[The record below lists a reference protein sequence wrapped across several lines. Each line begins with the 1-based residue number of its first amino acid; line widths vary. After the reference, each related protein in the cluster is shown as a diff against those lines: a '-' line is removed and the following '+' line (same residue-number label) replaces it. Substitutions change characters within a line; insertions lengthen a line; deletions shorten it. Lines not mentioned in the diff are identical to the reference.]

1 MPQQS
6 AFSEAEH
13 TQQNF
18 YGQMENIQEDALTF
32 KGDPEDY
39 TAWEINRAEKVLN
52 NCETYQKRNGANKK
66 LKKYRKQMKGLYNK
80 LALFVEEA

>member
-6 AFSEAEH
+6 AFSEEEH